1 MDPRGALAS
10 MRQHPVKVA
19 LWLALMRPTEELFAR
34 ESFVETTQDGETRS
48 IPAVL
53 AWAETIA
60 RKAIRGDMQAA
71 GIIADRIEGKVG
83 TRRDEED
90 PEDERRRGHAGGDRI
105 RRHCDGECEAR
116 ECRRLAGGFGLGSH
130 ARRDRRRGAAPT
142 RRR

>member
-1 MDPRGALAS
+1 
-10 MRQHPVKVA
+10 MRHPVKTA

-34 ESFVETTQDGETRS
+34 EPFVETTQDGEVRS

-90 PEDERRRGHAGGDRI
+90 PEDQGRRADMQAVIESIVTAMTNARIAGADDSSEDSI
-105 RRHCDGECEAR
+105 RVAVLDGE
-116 ECRRLAGGFGLGSH
+116 
-130 ARRDRRRGAAPT
+130 
-142 RRR
+142 